1 MSTTAEDA
9 ATQERQGNSV
19 YAALARTATRGMA
32 LYFSRPRPRHPTRG
46 ISDPALHGF
55 ARKEARCSFFVLII
69 SPSAPSHSV
78 FPHDQF
84 MVIPKHFIPPMLVN
98 AALGTVLWTTYTE
111 TSTFLD
117 LHLGPH
123 PTTLAA
129 LSGAMAGGMQAL
141 AAAPAENVRL
151 IIEGTAGRSWSC
163 AWKEV
168 FRGTEPPQS
177 MGNQETIREMRQVR
191 DWIKEVRDT
200 AGRGWDG
207 WGWGCAKDVCG
218 FAAFFAIFEI
228 TRRVAIHMKS
238 ATYRVTPLITSEG
251 EQEKRLRRYL
261 PRTVHGVTL
270 VTGGAIA
277 GLAYEVLSRPWDAA
291 RKTVQLDRI
300 LHSPNERSPS
310 VAILKK
316 FRDEGLIYFFRNPTT
331 PHATTSNGSRRI
343 YTFLRT
349 IARVGPWGVGF
360 LVWEALGPGI
370 Q

>member
-32 LYFSRPRPRHPTRG
+32 LYFSRPVRLFRPSKVSGWHSLRG
-46 ISDPALHGF
+46 LATLHG
-55 ARKEARCSFFVLII
+55 ASLT
-69 SPSAPSHSV
+69 
-78 FPHDQF
+78 PHYMVSLVKKQGF